1 VRALQVERSLARFVT
16 ARVSSRPAV
25 VRLTE
30 TDPPVLPGP
39 EWVTIRPLLS
49 GICGSDLA
57 TVYGRASR
65 WFEPYVSFPFVPGH
79 EIVAETADGERVVV
93 EPVLHCRIR
102 GVDPVCSWCAD
113 GRTNRCENLAAGH
126 IAVGLQTGYCN
137 QTGGGWSGALVAH
150 RQQLHSVP
158 AAWSDEAAVMVEPVA
173 CSVHAA
179 LSSPPGEGRVAIV
192 IGAGTIGL
200 ATIAAIR
207 SFRDD
212 VTTVIAVAKHP
223 EQRRLARQLG
233 ADFVA
238 DPDELRR
245 AVRRATGSWI
255 LDSGQLTGGADV
267 VFDCVGTSE
276 SLSESTAVA
285 APGATVVLAGMPGHV
300 GVDLT
305 ALWQRELRLAGAYAY
320 GPERHAGD
328 RHSFDLAMQLI
339 AELDLG
345 RLVSARYPLDRHSD
359 ALEHA
364 SHAGVRGA
372 TKVVFDMRQE
382 KRR

>member
-1 VRALQVERSLARFVT
+1 MRALQVDRSLARFVT

-25 VRLTE
+25 VRLAE
-30 TDPPVLPGP
+30 TDPPTPPGP
-39 EWVTIRPLLS
+39 EWVAIRPLLS

-79 EIVAETADGERVVV
+79 EIVAETAGGERVVV
-93 EPVLHCRIR
+93 EPVLHCKIR
-102 GVDPVCSWCAD
+102 GVEPVCSACAV

-126 IAVGLQTGYCN
+126 LAAGLQTGYCN
-137 QTGGGWSGALVAH
+137 QTGGGWSASLVAH
-150 RQQLHSVP
+150 RQQLHPVP
-158 AAWSDEAAVMVEPVA
+158 GGWSDEAAVMVEPVA

-179 LSSPPGEGRVAIV
+179 LSAPPGAGPVAAV

-207 SFRDD
+207 TFRED

-238 DPDELRR
+238 KPDELRR

-255 LDSGQLTGGADV
+255 LDNGQLTGGADV

-305 ALWQRELRLAGAYAY
+305 ALWQRELRLTGAYAY
-320 GPERHAGD
+320 GPERSAGD

-339 AELDLG
+339 AEHDLG
-345 RLVSARYPLDRHSD
+345 RLVSARYPLDRHNE

-364 SHAGVRGA
+364 SHAGARGA
-372 TKVVFDMRQE
+372 TKVVFDLRQE

>member
-1 VRALQVERSLARFVT
+1 
-16 ARVSSRPAV
+16 
-25 VRLTE
+25 
-30 TDPPVLPGP
+30 
-39 EWVTIRPLLS
+39 
-49 GICGSDLA
+49 
-57 TVYGRASR
+57 
-65 WFEPYVSFPFVPGH
+65 
-79 EIVAETADGERVVV
+79 
-93 EPVLHCRIR
+93 
-102 GVDPVCSWCAD
+102 
-113 GRTNRCENLAAGH
+113 
-126 IAVGLQTGYCN
+126 
-137 QTGGGWSGALVAH
+137 
-150 RQQLHSVP
+150 
-158 AAWSDEAAVMVEPVA
+158 MVEPVA

-179 LSSPPGEGRVAIV
+179 LSSPPGEGRVATV

-207 SFRDD
+207 SLRDD

-238 DPDELRR
+238 GPDELRR

-339 AELDLG
+339 AEHDLG